1 MGLGKVTAAAGH
13 ALSNYSYGL
22 YVDYSSVNAL
32 ELDGTQLT
40 AMGGESDQYGSQ
52 GVFAGEEIIVK
63 NGATVTA
70 TGGQVN
76 SSYESV
82 GFNAVSWLTVSGE
95 NSKVLGYGGTCVFGQ
110 GGVSCTSSRN
120 VGVEFKRL
128 MMESGKLEGI
138 SGSPDSSYQTWGGQF
153 NAYGLYC
160 TGTAKITGGELI
172 GTANG
177 TDRELDYSAY
187 GFYGSNELTMSGG
200 TLRATTGDTPN
211 ASSGTLAA
219 LSVVSNKSKTQLSGG
234 TIYARAGVSND
245 DRSYGMRILGTGST
259 LTMTNTEDAAQPM
272 SLYVTGRNTA
282 LYATALAD
290 GGLLPEITASSAYDA
305 EADTL
310 ADGYTFSDK
319 Q

>member
-1 MGLGKVTAAAGH
+1 MYKR
-13 ALSNYSYGL
+13 
-22 YVDYSSVNAL
+22 
-32 ELDGTQLT
+32 Q
-40 AMGGESDQYGSQ
+40 
-52 GVFAGEEIIVK
+52 
-63 NGATVTA
+63 
-70 TGGQVN
+70 
-76 SSYESV
+76 
-82 GFNAVSWLTVSGE
+82 
-95 NSKVLGYGGTCVFGQ
+95 VLGYGGTSVKGDSKGVRCDSRFTLTDGCVFGQ

-128 MMESGKLEGI
+128 IMESGKLEGI
-138 SGSPDSSYQTWGGQF
+138 SGSPDSSYQSWGGQF

-187 GFYGSNELTMSGG
+187 GFCGSNELTMSGG

-259 LTMTNTEDAAQPM
+259 LTMTNTEDAAQPL
-272 SLYVTGRNTA
+272 SLYVTGRNMA
-282 LYATALAD
+282 LYLS
-290 GGLLPEITASSAYDA
+290 LIHI
-305 EADTL
+305 
-310 ADGYTFSDK
+310 
-319 Q
+319 